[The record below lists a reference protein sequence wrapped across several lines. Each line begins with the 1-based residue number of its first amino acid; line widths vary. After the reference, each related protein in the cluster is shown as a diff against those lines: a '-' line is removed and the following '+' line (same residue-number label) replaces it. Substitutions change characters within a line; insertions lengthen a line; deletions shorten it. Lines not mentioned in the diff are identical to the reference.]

1 MINQGTVIGRVGK
14 MDVKTTQ
21 SGTKIANISIVTS
34 KKYVKDGQKQ
44 EKVTWHNVTA
54 FQKVAE
60 IAEKYV
66 NVGDLL
72 YIQGEMDNQ
81 KYTTQDGQERVKHFI
96 VANTLQLF
104 PKIKEHQAQAPK
116 DKSYEA
122 GFEDNDIPW

>member
-1 MINQGTVIGRVGK
+1 MVNQGTILGRVGK
-14 MDVKTTQ
+14 IDTKTTQ
-21 SGTKIANISIVTS
+21 NGNKITNISMVTS
-34 KKYVKDGQKQ
+34 KKYVKNGEKQ

-54 FQKVAE
+54 FSKVAE

-81 KYTTQDGQERVKHFI
+81 KYTGQDGQERTKYFVIAH
-96 VANTLQLF
+96 TLQLM
-104 PKIKEHQAQAPK
+104 PKTKEHASAPK

-122 GFEDNDIPW
+122 GIEDDDIPW

>member
-1 MINQGTVIGRVGK
+1 MVNQGTILGRVGK
-14 MDVKTTQ
+14 IETKRT
-21 SGTKIANISIVTS
+21 SNGTVITNISMVTS
-34 KKYVKDGQKQ
+34 KKYVKNGEKQ
-44 EKVTWHNVTA
+44 EKSTWHNVTA

-81 KYTTQDGQERVKHFI
+81 KYTTQDGQERTKYFL
-96 VANTLQLF
+96 VANTLQLM
-104 PKIKEHQAQAPK
+104 PKTKEHQAQAPK

-122 GFEDNDIPW
+122 GFEDDDIPW